1 MPTETVERM
10 LSKAIGL
17 DPSSIGE
24 AAFSR
29 AVRSRLLALSLES
42 IDVYR
47 AYLTSRPP
55 EIQNLIEAVVVPET
69 WFFREPEAFAT
80 MVKHVSER
88 STKDPTAVLR
98 LLSVPCS
105 TGEEPYSIAMALI
118 DAGYPPDRFRIDA
131 VDVSALAIAQALRG
145 IYRKNSFR
153 GTNLGFRARHFEAT
167 PEGAVIT
174 AAVKNHVRFERAN
187 LLDADFIP
195 GQKLYDVIFCRNML
209 IYFDDAARDK
219 AVAILDRLLA
229 DDGIIFVGPSES
241 GLMLDHDLVAVKAPL
256 AFAFQ
261 KSSKTKLK
269 VVPPHMNQ
277 FSIPQSREVRRPKAS
292 VPRSVRAPPLP
303 QAGNLALKIEEIG
316 RMADQG
322 LLEEAGRACEAY
334 LRQGEPTAD
343 LLLLLGLVREAAG
356 SSDGAADCYRKALYL
371 DSNHAQVLMH
381 LALLLEKQGDIAGA
395 KIMNDRLRR
404 QARK

>member
-1 MPTETVERM
+1 M

-17 DPSSIGE
+17 DPSSIGK

-29 AVRSRLLALSLES
+29 AVRSRLVELSHGS

-47 AYLTSRPP
+47 AHLQSTPA

-80 MVKHVSER
+80 MVKHVGGR
-88 STKDPTAVLR
+88 ATKDPTAVLR

-131 VDVSALAIAQALRG
+131 VDVSARAVAQALRG

-153 GTNLGFRARHFEAT
+153 GRDLAFRVRHFETT
-167 PEGAVIT
+167 PEGAVVT
-174 AAVKNHVRFERAN
+174 DAVKSRVRFERAN
-187 LLDADFIP
+187 LLDVDFIP

-219 AVAILDRLLA
+219 AVAVLNRLLA

-241 GLMLDHDLVAVKAPL
+241 GLMLDHDLATVKAPL
-256 AFAFQ
+256 AFAFR
-261 KSSKTKLK
+261 KSSSTKLK
-269 VVPPHMNQ
+269 PIVPPHVNQ
-277 FSIPQSREVRRPKAS
+277 FLAPHSREVRRPSARVHHSLSAPRKSATSPLRLRKSVAWPIGGCSKKRDGPAMPTSAKANRPPIS
-292 VPRSVRAPPLP
+292 CCCLDWFATPPETPTEPPTAIARPSTSIPITRRCSCTSPSSSKSRATLPAPRS
-303 QAGNLALKIEEIG
+303 
-316 RMADQG
+316 
-322 LLEEAGRACEAY
+322 
-334 LRQGEPTAD
+334 
-343 LLLLLGLVREAAG
+343 
-356 SSDGAADCYRKALYL
+356 
-371 DSNHAQVLMH
+371 
-381 LALLLEKQGDIAGA
+381 
-395 KIMNDRLRR
+395 
-404 QARK
+404 